1 MGKLVELKDKTFKPF
16 MAAEEIV
23 QINKELAEKINA
35 DFEGKEVLFIAILN
49 GAFVFAADLMRNI
62 TIKNTISF
70 VKVASYEGL
79 SSSGTVKKLIGLMDS
94 LENRHVII
102 VEDIIDTGNTL
113 DKLLPTLKAENPAS
127 LSLCTLLFKPE
138 AFKASFDITY
148 IGKPI
153 PNKFIVGYGLD
164 YDGYGRNLPDIYQ
177 IVWLPILQ
185 NRQKQSTDLVYRQLT
200 WRQ

>member
-1 MGKLVELKDKTFKPF
+1 MGNLVELKDKTFKPF
-16 MAAEEIV
+16 MSAAEIA
-23 QINKELAEKINA
+23 QINKELAEKINT
-35 DFEGKEVLFIAILN
+35 DFEDKEVLFIAILN

-138 AFKASFDITY
+138 AFKAKFDITY

-164 YDGYGRNLPDIYQ
+164 YDGYGRNLSDIYQ
-177 IVWLPILQ
+177 IV
-185 NRQKQSTDLVYRQLT
+185 
-200 WRQ
+200 

>member
-49 GAFVFAADLMRNI
+49 GAFVFSADLMRNI

-177 IVWLPILQ
+177 IV
-185 NRQKQSTDLVYRQLT
+185 
-200 WRQ
+200 

>member
-1 MGKLVELKDKTFKPF
+1 MGNLVELKDKTFKPF
-16 MAAEEIV
+16 MSAAEIA
-23 QINKELAEKINA
+23 QINTELAEKINT
-35 DFEGKEVLFIAILN
+35 DFEDKEVLFIAILN

-79 SSSGTVKKLIGLMDS
+79 SSSGTVKKIIGLMDS
-94 LENRHVII
+94 LANRHVII
-102 VEDIIDTGNTL
+102 IEDIIDTGNTL

-138 AFKASFDITY
+138 AFKATFDITY

-164 YDGYGRNLPDIYQ
+164 YDGYGRNLSDIYQ
-177 IVWLPILQ
+177 IV
-185 NRQKQSTDLVYRQLT
+185 
-200 WRQ
+200 

>member
-1 MGKLVELKDKTFKPF
+1 MGNLVELKDKTFKPF
-16 MAAEEIV
+16 MSAAEIA
-23 QINKELAEKINA
+23 QINKELAEKINT
-35 DFEGKEVLFIAILN
+35 DFEDKEVLFIAILN

-79 SSSGTVKKLIGLMDS
+79 SSSGTVKKIIGLMDS
-94 LENRHVII
+94 LANRHVII
-102 VEDIIDTGNTL
+102 IEDIIDTGNTL

-138 AFKASFDITY
+138 AFKATFDITY

-177 IVWLPILQ
+177 IV
-185 NRQKQSTDLVYRQLT
+185 
-200 WRQ
+200 